1 MREFNEEQLR
11 FHPLDGCTV
20 RADFNGGAMS
30 SDFGPM
36 LLREVDRQTGL
47 SARLAAAIADW
58 RHPSYTDHTLQDL
71 LAQRCFLQ
79 ACAYPDG
86 NDADALSADPVFQ
99 LALDRYP
106 LARESRLAS
115 GATFSRLE
123 NGLSRKDIYRLA
135 QAFVDQFIASYAAP
149 PEAIVLDLD
158 HTADPTHGQQA
169 FSFYNHHYG
178 THCYLPLLIFEGQTG
193 RLVTA
198 ALRPGKPPTGAEN
211 ASILRR
217 VLDRLRAAWPDTH
230 ILVRGDGH
238 FANPELMRLIAARA
252 NTDFLVGLTGKN
264 RLYDQARPYLDA
276 AAEKHAASCAQARR
290 MGVTPPRAT
299 RSFHELSYA
308 AGSWPITPRVIVKA
322 EVMDAGRNPRFVVTS
337 LQHPEPESPYVALY
351 AARGQDEN
359 FIKSVKNDL
368 AAERTSDRSFLANHL
383 RLFYACA
390 AYVLHHGLRTQVL
403 AHTEFAR
410 AEPGTVIV
418 KLFKLAVRVVPKKR
432 RVDLHLPSA
441 CPVKDLLHRA
451 SEILYRIKPPPPRPA

>member
-1 MREFNEEQLR
+1 MGEGNEEQLR
-11 FHPLDGCTV
+11 FHPIDGCTV
-20 RADFNGGAMS
+20 RADFDGGAMS

-58 RHPSYTDHTLQDL
+58 RHPSYTDHTLRDL

-106 LARESRLAS
+106 LTRESRLAS
-115 GATFSRLE
+115 GSTFSRLK

-135 QAFVDQFIASYAAP
+135 QAFVDQFIASYAGP

-217 VLDRLRAAWPDTH
+217 VLDRLRAVWPDTH

-252 NTDFLVGLTGKN
+252 NTDFLVGLTGNN
-264 RLYDQARPYLDA
+264 RLYAQARPYLDA
-276 AAEKHAASCAQARR
+276 AAEKHAAGCAEARR
-290 MGVTPPRAT
+290 MGVPPPRAT

-308 AGSWPITPRVIVKA
+308 AGSWLVCRRPL
-322 EVMDAGRNPRFVVTS
+322 G
-337 LQHPEPESPYVALY
+337 
-351 AARGQDEN
+351 GQC
-359 FIKSVKNDL
+359 
-368 AAERTSDRSFLANHL
+368 
-383 RLFYACA
+383 Y
-390 AYVLHHGLRTQVL
+390 
-403 AHTEFAR
+403 
-410 AEPGTVIV
+410 
-418 KLFKLAVRVVPKKR
+418 AVRPA
-432 RVDLHLPSA
+432 LSA
-441 CPVKDLLHRA
+441 DAPQPACSISLRGPTRA
-451 SEILYRIKPPPPRPA
+451 SVCSTLAQSLRRPSSAWL